1 VEEEVEEAEA
11 EAVEAAAEVEDQGIN
26 HPIAMSRTTMT
37 MRMTITQPMA
47 NHTPADQGVATT
59 GLKSPGSTPAHLVLG
74 ARIRTTPQDQP
85 EEQPQVLTGVSCLRH
100 PECQEDIVL
109 RPLDPQ
115 PVPIVIAHFEP
126 GLGAA
131 FPSRSAVL

>member
-1 VEEEVEEAEA
+1 MVEEEEVEA

-26 HPIAMSRTTMT
+26 HPIVMSRTTMMT
-37 MRMTITQPMA
+37 RMIITQQMA
-47 NHTPADQGVATT
+47 NHMPADRGVATT
-59 GLKSPGSTPAHLVLG
+59 SLKSPGSTRAHLVLG
-74 ARIRTTPQDQP
+74 ARIRTMPQDQP

-100 PECQEDIVL
+100 PECLEDIVL
-109 RPLDPQ
+109 RPLAPQ
-115 PVPIVIAHFEP
+115 PVPIVIAHSEP